1 MADCSS
7 SIGASVTLLCPR
19 DQPQRIA
26 ATLRRRET
34 HCGWSAPKV
43 GWHCGHSRAGVKG
56 HCGSC
61 HATVEGQNRRVKS
74 IRAGQRSPFCVCV
87 LLLYRLFMRAVFV
100 CGNSA
105 DSGLSQPW
113 DQQFGLFRRQ
123 RQSSARGVRGQT
135 VWILLLCPF
144 CAHVV
149 ASIAEWKRPCP
160 NRKVLK

>member
-1 MADCSS
+1 MSDCSS

-19 DQPQRIA
+19 DQPQRMA
-26 ATLRRRET
+26 ATLRRREA
-34 HCGWSAPKV
+34 HCDWSVPKV

-100 CGNSA
+100 CKKKKISRLRPFPTLGSA
-105 DSGLSQPW
+105 VWP
-113 DQQFGLFRRQ
+113 FRRQ
-123 RQSSARGVRGQT
+123 RKRGGCEPCGCSRYA
-135 VWILLLCPF
+135 PF
-144 CAHVV
+144 CAHGA
-149 ASIAEWKRPCP
+149 ASIVE
-160 NRKVLK
+160 

>member
-1 MADCSS
+1 MSDCSS

-19 DQPQRIA
+19 DQPQRMA
-26 ATLRRRET
+26 ATLRRREA

-87 LLLYRLFMRAVFV
+87 LLLYRLFMHAVFV
-100 CGNSA
+100 CRKKN
-105 DSGLSQPW
+105 QPI
-113 DQQFGLFRRQ
+113 QAFPNPGI
-123 RQSSARGVRGQT
+123 SSLALQETEKEEGGCEPCGCSRYA
-135 VWILLLCPF
+135 PF
-144 CAHVV
+144 CAHGV
-149 ASIAEWKRPCP
+149 ASIVE
-160 NRKVLK
+160 